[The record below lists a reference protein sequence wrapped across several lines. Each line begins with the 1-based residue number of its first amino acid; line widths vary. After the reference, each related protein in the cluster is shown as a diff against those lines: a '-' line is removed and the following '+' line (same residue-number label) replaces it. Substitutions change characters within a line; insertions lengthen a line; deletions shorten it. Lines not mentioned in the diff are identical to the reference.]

1 MAEGGYRDG
10 DEDGYRQSGTAP
22 RGRRPARLLDPS
34 ARLLVGVAV
43 AVFAVSLG
51 FVLLYATSLPPA
63 LCILIAF
70 VLGGAQLYAL
80 RGNLFR
86 GGGNDGGNGG
96 ETGRTGP

>member
-1 MAEGGYRDG
+1 MAEDGYRDG
-10 DEDGYRQSGTAP
+10 YEDGYRDSGAAP

-34 ARLLVGVAV
+34 TRLLVGVAV
-43 AVFAVSLG
+43 AVFAASLG
-51 FVLLYATSLPPA
+51 FVLLYTTSLPPA

-86 GGGNDGGNGG
+86 GGGNGGA
-96 ETGRTGP
+96 GP